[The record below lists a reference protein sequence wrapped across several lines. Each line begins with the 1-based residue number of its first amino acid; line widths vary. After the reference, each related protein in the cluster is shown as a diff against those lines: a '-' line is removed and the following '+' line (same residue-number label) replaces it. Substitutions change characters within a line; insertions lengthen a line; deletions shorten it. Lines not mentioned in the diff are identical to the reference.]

1 MRASI
6 GNLDVTALTKNFE
19 RKKEKN
25 IYLLLMKPATLLLYH
40 SIDATRIR
48 C

>member
-25 IYLLLMKPATLLLYH
+25 ISSVNETSDPFTLSLY
-40 SIDATRIR
+40 
-48 C
+48 